1 MTERNLADDDFPLVI
16 KICLKDKETLKK
28 ESLAIKFGFQDKK
41 AYFLGQF
48 NESDKSLQGWAE
60 TTSNGTM
67 VTSAVKVL
75 NQVAFKVEEV
85 VSKIFM
91 KDAKA
96 NSSAPWEPLP
106 LDLVTTERPT
116 FPRFCFTLNV
126 TRAEKLKMARLKM
139 LKMTFTGIQDLQ
151 FILHG
156 RELYTRRNI
165 REQNVYSS
173 GEALKLEKNDSLEY
187 LVQIKESIFVEEDQT
202 KSCKIYPDAKFA
214 SYDQCDEIFLKE
226 QVELVF

>member
-1 MTERNLADDDFPLVI
+1 MTERSLADDDFPLVI

-28 ESLAIKFGFQDKK
+28 ESLAKFGFQDKK

-60 TTSNGTM
+60 TTSNGTV
-67 VTSAVKVL
+67 VTSAEKVL
-75 NQVAFKVEEV
+75 DKVAFKVEEV
-85 VSKIFM
+85 VKEVFM

-106 LDLVTTERPT
+106 LDLVTMERPT
-116 FPRFCFTLNV
+116 FPRFCFTLNI
-126 TRAEKLKMARLKM
+126 TKAEVQKKRHLKM

-156 RELYTRRNI
+156 RELYTKRNI
-165 REQNVYSS
+165 KEQNVYSS
-173 GEALKLEKNDSLEY
+173 GEALKLDKNDSLEY
-187 LVQIKESIFVEEDQT
+187 LVQIKESIFAEEDET
-202 KSCKIYPDAKFA
+202 KNCKNYPDAKFA
-214 SYDQCDEIFLKE
+214 SYDQCDEDFLKE
-226 QVELVF
+226 QV

>member
-28 ESLAIKFGFQDKK
+28 ESLAKFGFQDKK

-48 NESDKSLQGWAE
+48 NVSDKSLQGWAE
-60 TTSNGTM
+60 TTSNGTV
-67 VTSAVKVL
+67 VTSAEEVL
-75 NQVAFKVEEV
+75 NQVAFKAEEV
-85 VSKIFM
+85 VSKIFV

-106 LDLVTTERPT
+106 LDLVTMERPT

-156 RELYTRRNI
+156 RELYTKRNI
-165 REQNVYSS
+165 KEQNVYSS

-187 LVQIKESIFVEEDQT
+187 LVQIKESIFAEEDET
-202 KSCKIYPDAKFA
+202 KNCKNYPYAKFA
-214 SYDQCDEIFLKE
+214 SYDQCDDDFLKE
-226 QVELVF
+226 QV

>member
-28 ESLAIKFGFQDKK
+28 ESLAKFGFQDKK
-41 AYFLGQF
+41 AYFLGRF
-48 NESDKSLQGWAE
+48 NKSDKSLQGWAE
-60 TTSNGTM
+60 TTSNGTV
-67 VTSAVKVL
+67 VTSAEKVL
-75 NQVAFKVEEV
+75 DKVAFKVEEV
-85 VSKIFM
+85 VKEVFM

-106 LDLVTTERPT
+106 LDLVTMERPT

-151 FILHG
+151 FNLHG
-156 RELYTRRNI
+156 RELYTKRKI
-165 REQNVYSS
+165 KEQNVYSS
-173 GEALKLEKNDSLEY
+173 GEALKLDKNDSLEY
-187 LVQIKESIFVEEDQT
+187 LVQIKESIFAEEDET
-202 KSCKIYPDAKFA
+202 KNCKNYPDAKFA
-214 SYDQCDEIFLKE
+214 SYDQCDEDFLKE
-226 QVELVF
+226 QV

>member
-16 KICLKDKETLKK
+16 KICLKDKETFKK
-28 ESLAIKFGFQDKK
+28 ESLAKFGFQDKK
-41 AYFLGQF
+41 AFFLGRF
-48 NESDKSLQGWAE
+48 NKSDKSVQGWAE

-67 VTSAVKVL
+67 VTSAEEVL

-85 VSKIFM
+85 VSKIFV

-106 LDLVTTERPT
+106 LDLVTMERPT
-116 FPRFCFTLNV
+116 FPRFCFTLDV

-156 RELYTRRNI
+156 RELYTKRNI
-165 REQNVYSS
+165 KEQNVYSS
-173 GEALKLEKNDSLEY
+173 GEALKLDKNDSLEY
-187 LVQIKESIFVEEDQT
+187 LVQIKESIFAEEDET
-202 KSCKIYPDAKFA
+202 KNCKNYPDAKFA
-214 SYDQCDEIFLKE
+214 SYDQCDEDFLKE
-226 QVELVF
+226 QV

>member
-1 MTERNLADDDFPLVI
+1 MTERSLADDDFPLVI

-28 ESLAIKFGFQDKK
+28 ESLAKFGFQDKK

-60 TTSNGTM
+60 TTSNGTV
-67 VTSAVKVL
+67 VTSAEKVL
-75 NQVAFKVEEV
+75 DKVAFKVEEV
-85 VSKIFM
+85 VKEVFM

-106 LDLVTTERPT
+106 LDLVTMERPT
-116 FPRFCFTLNV
+116 FPRFCFTLNI
-126 TRAEKLKMARLKM
+126 TKAEVQKKRHLKM

-156 RELYTRRNI
+156 RELYTKRNI
-165 REQNVYSS
+165 KEQNVYSS

-187 LVQIKESIFVEEDQT
+187 LVQIKESIFAEEDET
-202 KSCKIYPDAKFA
+202 KNCKNYPYAKFA
-214 SYDQCDEIFLKE
+214 SYDQCDDDFLKE
-226 QVELVF
+226 QV